1 MDLCCIILW
10 VALFLLLLRYPCF
23 SSKIRYWECMAS
35 HISSEYLSRDSPVS
49 SKCSTESLVLRSNN
63 RNLILKSRESLVPR
77 SCRWQVMKSAS
88 VKFAAKN
95 LLWAQWGDTWKT
107 CTIHPI
113 FSSATYAEESFRQM
127 PDLKSTTPKN
137 MWQMKFHFMNA
148 LIVNT
153 KQWIDIISINTS
165 RGNIWGTIQQVL
177 CATNALCESQ
187 MNTFWRNTCSSTLN
201 PSVLFVTRNST
212 QKRIWKGTW
221 KHTKCK
227 GVKIVENLLA
237 VRNSSARTN
246 KSTISKKIM
255 TKRLI

>member
-1 MDLCCIILW
+1 
-10 VALFLLLLRYPCF
+10 
-23 SSKIRYWECMAS
+23 MATMCVVNV
-35 HISSEYLSRDSPVS
+35 H
-49 SKCSTESLVLRSNN
+49 
-63 RNLILKSRESLVPR
+63 
-77 SCRWQVMKSAS
+77 
-88 VKFAAKN
+88 
-95 LLWAQWGDTWKT
+95 
-107 CTIHPI
+107 
-113 FSSATYAEESFRQM
+113 
-127 PDLKSTTPKN
+127 KSTKVTKAKVHTAHRNVFLINFFTFSTHRPSSNCWSVQWTCAASFYGWRYFCCYCDTHAFLQKS
-137 MWQMKFHFMNA
+137 MRRHMKDVHHSSHLFKCNICRRKFQTNARLEEHCTKKHVANEISFHQCTYCEYKTMNRYYFNQH
-148 LIVNT
+148 V
-153 KQWIDIISINTS
+153 KRQHM
-165 RGNIWGTIQQVL
+165 GNNSVL

-201 PSVLFVTRNST
+201 PSVLFVTRNSM